1 MQPTAESAL
10 VWMSLKDGGVYVP
23 NHFWPT
29 HPWSVY
35 LPLSTYVSFC
45 WNSEWNESRSRRWP
59 VWPDWAIY
67 WTLGNYL
74 KPLATIILPKSPTLL
89 GNFCKGVKIIHFL
102 VNSFWAIFIHIWRFL
117 SDHTAGSSLSIS
129 GSPCWTLKQHVLWQ
143 NILRGHI
150 PSKMEGQPFQFVD
163 L

>member
-1 MQPTAESAL
+1 MYHVPFEIKTLFAKKIIEDANGDWTGDISPL
-10 VWMSLKDGGVYVP
+10 LGTDG
-23 NHFWPT
+23 T
-29 HPWSVY
+29 
-35 LPLSTYVSFC
+35 LP
-45 WNSEWNESRSRRWP
+45 RWLAP
-59 VWPDWAIY
+59 VWPGLVIFCP
-67 WTLGNYL
+67 LGNHSKL
-74 KPLATIILPKSPTLL
+74 VAIITLPKSPTSL